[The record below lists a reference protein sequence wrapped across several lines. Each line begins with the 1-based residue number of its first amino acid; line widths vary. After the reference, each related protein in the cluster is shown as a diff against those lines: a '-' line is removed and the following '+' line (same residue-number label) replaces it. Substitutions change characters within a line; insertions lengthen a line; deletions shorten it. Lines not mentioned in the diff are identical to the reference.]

1 MPTFD
6 DLLKAIKT
14 GGQQPSSR
22 IPLIGN
28 LRRTKPTVDLD
39 LVRLAVEDADD
50 AHRGQTRKSGAP
62 YIEHC
67 RATAIPRAERGIDQD
82 TIIAEL
88 LHDVPEDTNVTLVYI
103 EKNFGKSVAN

>member
-39 LVRLAVEDADD
+39 LVKLAFEYADE

-67 RATAIPRAERGIDQD
+67 LATAITLAEMGMDQD
-82 TIIAEL
+82 TIIAGL
-88 LHDVPEDTNVTLVYI
+88 LHDVPEDTNVT
-103 EKNFGKSVAN
+103 